1 MLLFVLL
8 LLAILALVALIARR
22 RSTGPIEIEL
32 RALWLAPCALILQL
46 PLVQAWGGAGWRSV
60 LFLASYS
67 LLFLFC
73 ALNWRYVG
81 ARLLLAGFLLNF
93 VVVAANGGFMPISQ
107 EAVARLHTGTTAA
120 DWPSGTPRQGS
131 KDIILPADQITL
143 RFLSDAIVVPPP
155 FPLPTAFS
163 AGDLVI
169 LAGFAAL
176 FWQAFVGSPQHV
188 NTEQVPNGDESCGI
202 VS

>member
-1 MLLFVLL
+1 MLLFALL
-8 LLAILALVALIARR
+8 LLAILAVVALVARR

-32 RALWLAPCALILQL
+32 RALWLAPGALLLQL
-46 PLVQAWGGAGWRSV
+46 PLVQARGGAEWRSV

-73 ALNWRYVG
+73 ALNWRHAG

-93 VVVAANGGFMPISQ
+93 IVIAANGGFMPISQ
-107 EAVARLHTGTTAA
+107 EAVTRLHSGTTAA
-120 DWPSGTPRQGS
+120 DWPAGTLRQGS
-131 KDIILPADQITL
+131 KDIILAADEINL

-169 LAGFAAL
+169 LAGFAVL
-176 FWQAFVGSPQHV
+176 FWQAFTTPSERASAGQI
-188 NTEQVPNGDESCGI
+188 PNGDESCGI

>member
-1 MLLFVLL
+1 MLFFALL
-8 LLAILALVALIARR
+8 LLAILAVVGVVARR

-32 RALWLAPCALILQL
+32 RVLWLAPCALLLQL
-46 PLVQAWGGAGWRSV
+46 PLVQAWGGAGWRSI

-93 VVVAANGGFMPISQ
+93 TVIAANGGFMPISQ
-107 EAVARLHTGTTAA
+107 QAVARLHPGTTAA
-120 DWPSGTPRQGS
+120 DWPAGTLRQGS
-131 KDIILPADQITL
+131 KDIILPADEIRL
-143 RFLSDAIVVPPP
+143 GFLSDAIVVPPP

-169 LAGFAAL
+169 LAGFTVL
-176 FWQAFVGSPQHV
+176 FWQAMTTSSANAGAGQS
-188 NTEQVPNGDESCGI
+188 QVEINHAT
-202 VS
+202 

>member
-1 MLLFVLL
+1 MLLFALL
-8 LLAILALVALIARR
+8 LLVILAAVALIGRR

-46 PLVQAWGGAGWRSV
+46 PLVQAWGGAGWRSL

-73 ALNWRYVG
+73 ALNWRHVG
-81 ARLLLAGFLLNF
+81 ARLLMAGFLLNF
-93 VVVAANGGFMPISQ
+93 VVVASNGGFMPISQ
-107 EAVARLHTGTTAA
+107 EAVTRLHPGTTIA
-120 DWPSGTPRQGS
+120 DWPAGTLRQGS
-131 KDIILPADQITL
+131 KDIILPADQINL

-163 AGDLVI
+163 VGDLII

-176 FWQAFVGSPQHV
+176 FWQAFTASTESSSPGQIV
-188 NTEQVPNGDESCGI
+188 NGDESCGI
-202 VS
+202 AN